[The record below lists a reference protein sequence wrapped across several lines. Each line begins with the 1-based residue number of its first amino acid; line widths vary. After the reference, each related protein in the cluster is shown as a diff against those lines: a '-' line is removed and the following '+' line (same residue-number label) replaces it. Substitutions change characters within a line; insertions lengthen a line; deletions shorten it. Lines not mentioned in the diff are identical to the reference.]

1 MTNYLWTRMIS
12 MTNGNANFFTKFAE
26 LDSQIKYMRLALK
39 ICSECFNITSSSDDF
54 CLS

>member
-1 MTNYLWTRMIS
+1 MIS

-26 LDSQIKYMRLALK
+26 IKYMRLALK